1 MPVHRSDVH
10 GLVGSFGGS
19 GALSSLPGSLGASDF
34 GRAVPLSFRCV
45 TNAAAGI
52 LDQPLNH
59 EEVLDTA
66 ERVKE
71 QFIGLLKAI
80 IPRIAEAIA

>member
-1 MPVHRSDVH
+1 MRV
-10 GLVGSFGGS
+10 
-19 GALSSLPGSLGASDF
+19 LGIS
-34 GRAVPLSFRCV
+34 CV

-52 LDQPLNH
+52 RDQPLNH
-59 EEVLDTA
+59 VEVLETA

-71 QFIGLLKAI
+71 QFIRLLKTV